1 MYLPETFTIALLMML
16 TSMICWGSWANTYK
30 LTRGYRFELFYWDY
44 AFGIVLA
51 SLVLALTLGSFG
63 SGGDSFLA
71 NLRTADTI
79 NIVYAVLAGI
89 VFNVANLLLVAGI
102 EMAGLAIAFPIA
114 IGVAL
119 IEGVAL
125 SYAIQPTG
133 NALLLALGIG
143 LAVVAVILDGMAY
156 AGLETTGRP
165 TSRKS
170 IGLCLVSGLLMGLF
184 APLVTRALT
193 VGQPLGPYTI
203 AVCFTLGALLCCVP
217 VNTYFMRRPL
227 AGSPV
232 TFADYATAPWREH
245 AFGLFGGVV
254 WGIGGVF
261 NFVAASMVG
270 VAISYAIGQAA
281 PMVAAAWGVFVWKEF
296 RGAPRRSAIYLAAM
310 FVCYLLAITVIARA
324 YGA

>member
-1 MYLPETFTIALLMML
+1 MFLPDSFAVALLLML
-16 TSMICWGSWANTYK
+16 TSMICWGSWANAYK
-30 LTRGYRFELFYWDY
+30 LTRHYRFELFYWDY
-44 AFGIVLA
+44 ALGIVLA

-63 SGGDSFLA
+63 SSGDSFLT
-71 NLRTADTI
+71 NLRAADTA
-79 NIVYAVLAGI
+79 NIVYAVAAGVI
-89 VFNVANLLLVAGI
+89 FNVANLLLVAGI

-125 SYAIQPTG
+125 SYAVQPTG
-133 NALLLALGIG
+133 SAGWLALGVL
-143 LAVVAVILDGMAY
+143 LAVIAVIFDGIAY
-156 AGLETTGRP
+156 AGLETTDRP

-193 VGQPLGPYTI
+193 VGQPLGPYTL

-227 AGSPV
+227 AGPPV
-232 TFADYATAPWREH
+232 TFADYAAAPWREH
-245 AFGLFGGVV
+245 ALGLFGGVV

-261 NFVAASMVG
+261 NFVAAAVVG

-281 PMVAAAWGVFVWKEF
+281 PMVAAAWGVLVWREF
-296 RGAPRRSAIYLAAM
+296 RGAPRRSTLSLTVM
-310 FVCYLLAITVIARA
+310 FICYLLAIAVIARA
-324 YGA
+324 YSA

>member
-1 MYLPETFTIALLMML
+1 MFLPATFAIALLMML
-16 TSMICWGSWANTYK
+16 TSTICWGSWANTYK
-30 LTRGYRFELFYWDY
+30 LTRSYRFELFYWDY
-44 AFGIVLA
+44 AFGIVLV

-63 SGGDSFLA
+63 SSGESFLT
-71 NLRTADTI
+71 NLGTADTV
-79 NIVYAVLAGI
+79 NIFYAIAAGI
-89 VFNVANLLLVAGI
+89 IFNVGNLLLVAGI

-125 SYAIQPTG
+125 SYAIQSPG
-133 NALLLALGIG
+133 NAALLALGVL
-143 LAVVAVILDGMAY
+143 LAVVAVIMDGKAY
-156 AGLETTGRP
+156 AGLDTTGRS

-170 IGLCLVSGLLMGLF
+170 IGVCLVSGLLMGLF

-193 VGQPLGPYTI
+193 VGQPLGPYSL

-227 AGSPV
+227 AGPPV

-245 AFGLFGGVV
+245 ALGLFGGVI

-281 PMVAAAWGVFVWKEF
+281 PMVAAAWGVFVWREF
-296 RGAPRRSAIYLAAM
+296 SGAPRQSTMYLTLM
-310 FVCYLLAITVIARA
+310 FVCYLLAITIIASA

>member
-1 MYLPETFTIALLMML
+1 MFLPATFTVALLMML
-16 TSMICWGSWANTYK
+16 TSMICWGSWANAFK

-63 SGGDSFLA
+63 SSGDSFLA
-71 NLRTADTI
+71 NLRAADTA
-79 NIVYAVLAGI
+79 NIVYAVAAGVI
-89 VFNVANLLLVAGI
+89 FNIANLLLVAGI

-114 IGVAL
+114 IGIAL

-125 SYAIQPTG
+125 SYALQPTG
-133 NALLLALGIG
+133 SGLLLALGVA
-143 LAVVAVILDGMAY
+143 LAVVAVVFDGKAY
-156 AGLETTGRP
+156 AGLGDAGRP
-165 TSRKS
+165 TSRRS
-170 IGLCLVSGLLMGLF
+170 IGICLVSGVLMGLF

-193 VGQPLGPYTI
+193 TGSPLGPYTV
-203 AVCFTLGALLCCVP
+203 AVCFTLGALVCCVP

-227 AGSPV
+227 SGPPV
-232 TFADYATAPWREH
+232 TYADYVAVPWREH
-245 AFGLFGGVV
+245 ALGLLGGVV

-270 VAISYAIGQAA
+270 VAIAYAIGQAA
-281 PMVAAAWGVFVWKEF
+281 PMVAAAWGVFVWREF
-296 RGAPRRSAIYLAAM
+296 HGAPRRSGRFLAAM
-310 FVCYLLAITVIARA
+310 FLCYLLAIVVIARA

>member
-1 MYLPETFTIALLMML
+1 MFLPATFSIALLMML
-16 TSMICWGSWANTYK
+16 ASMICWGSWANAYK
-30 LTRGYRFELFYWDY
+30 LTRSYRFELFYWDY

-63 SGGDSFLA
+63 SSGDSFLA
-71 NLRTADTI
+71 NLRAADTM
-79 NIVYAVLAGI
+79 NIVYAVAAGVI
-89 VFNVANLLLVAGI
+89 FNVANLLLVAGI

-133 NALLLALGIG
+133 SGPLLALGIL
-143 LAVVAVILDGMAY
+143 LAVVAVIFDGMAY
-156 AGLETTGRP
+156 AGLGTAGRS

-217 VNTYFMRRPL
+217 VATYFMRQPL
-227 AGSPV
+227 AGPPV
-232 TFADYATAPWREH
+232 TFTDYAAAPWREH
-245 AFGLFGGVV
+245 ALGLFGGVI

-261 NFVAASMVG
+261 NFVAASLVG

-281 PMVAAAWGVFVWKEF
+281 PMVAAAWGVFVWREF
-296 RGAPRRSAIYLAAM
+296 RGAPRRSASYLAAM